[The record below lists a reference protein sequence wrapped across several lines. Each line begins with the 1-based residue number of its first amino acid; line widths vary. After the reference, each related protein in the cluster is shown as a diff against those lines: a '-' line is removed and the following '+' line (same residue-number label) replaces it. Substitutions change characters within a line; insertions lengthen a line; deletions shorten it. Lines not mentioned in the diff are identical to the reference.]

1 LDEFKIKIL
10 NQHWME
16 PSKLDLCSHGEIY
29 IKVNDYIITQDGL
42 GEEWGIIESALALLR
57 TVNNDY
63 ECDPENEEGLILHGC
78 GTMLMTG
85 CPISIH
91 WSVKHLN
98 DQVIL
103 SNFIKIKSTS
113 LETGIIRFP
122 VDEIVLSNQLYN
134 EQIVSFALKA
144 KSFFNQSK
152 KQISD
157 EYDQE
162 MYLKFWEEYDSLLNN
177 LLQ

>member
-1 LDEFKIKIL
+1 
-10 NQHWME
+10 ME